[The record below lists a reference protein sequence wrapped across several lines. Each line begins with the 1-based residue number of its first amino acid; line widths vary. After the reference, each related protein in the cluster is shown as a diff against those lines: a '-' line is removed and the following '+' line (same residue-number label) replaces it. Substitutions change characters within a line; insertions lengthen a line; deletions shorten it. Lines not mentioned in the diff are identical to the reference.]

1 MRIRGWGELTRTKP
15 ECGKETGQQEMKSE
29 SDTEVE
35 HTGAAN
41 NVTGA
46 ERDGG
51 KETMPRL

>member
-1 MRIRGWGELTRTKP
+1 
-15 ECGKETGQQEMKSE
+15 MKSE

-51 KETMPRL
+51 KETMPRLSTGGRGELRGAMVSGRRQ